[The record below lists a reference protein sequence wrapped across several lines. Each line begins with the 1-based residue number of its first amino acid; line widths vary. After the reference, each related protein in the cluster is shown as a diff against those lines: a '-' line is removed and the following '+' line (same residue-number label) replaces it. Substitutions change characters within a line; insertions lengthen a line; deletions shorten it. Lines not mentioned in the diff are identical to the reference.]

1 MKLTSINITT
11 TEEIVDLLQKAA
23 VFSNR
28 SLSELIIESAIN
40 ESKKIINDIES
51 IEISDE
57 MANTILTSMKESSKL
72 SKLLKGIGSKYE
84 AEVISKED

>member
-40 ESKKIINDIES
+40 ESINVINDIES

-57 MANTILTSMKESSKL
+57 MANTILANMKESFKVN
-72 SKLLKGIGSKYE
+72 KLLKGIGSKYE
-84 AEVISKED
+84 AEVTSKKD